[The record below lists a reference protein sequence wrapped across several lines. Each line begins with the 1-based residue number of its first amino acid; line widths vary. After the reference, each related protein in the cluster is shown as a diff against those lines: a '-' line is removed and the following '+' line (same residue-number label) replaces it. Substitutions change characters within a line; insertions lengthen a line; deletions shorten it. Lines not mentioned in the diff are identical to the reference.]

1 MFGMSEVMSGI
12 LSIDHR
18 EEHHRFRQ
26 DLVQK
31 NCLTLTREEIA
42 VGLSLT
48 HSQQRCSVRYLHR
61 RFEPV
66 NGALDALTGDVD
78 SGPADATK
86 SLGRS
91 FLFHIWNRT
100 KRYDGQQSLAPLSV
114 RGSPVGFRVMAESM
128 KQSLTCYEL

>member
-1 MFGMSEVMSGI
+1 MFGMSKVRSGI

-26 DLVQK
+26 DRVQK
-31 NCLTLTREEIA
+31 NCLTLTREEIS

-48 HSQQRCSVRYLHR
+48 RSQQRCSLRYLHR

-78 SGPADATK
+78 SGQADATNK
-86 SLGRS
+86 LGTLILDS
-91 FLFHIWNRT
+91 YL
-100 KRYDGQQSLAPLSV
+100 
-114 RGSPVGFRVMAESM
+114 ESN
-128 KQSLTCYEL
+128 KTV